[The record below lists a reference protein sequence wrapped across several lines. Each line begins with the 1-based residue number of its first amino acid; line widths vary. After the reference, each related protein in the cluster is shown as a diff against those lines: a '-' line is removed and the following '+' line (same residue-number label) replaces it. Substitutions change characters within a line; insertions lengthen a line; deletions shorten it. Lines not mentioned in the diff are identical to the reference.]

1 MAHIYH
7 GSTGLILTSAN
18 KQSFDSGLNR
28 VDCVFKCRTT
38 TADDYVALL
47 SAGEIMPGFEDYI
60 IKDPATKQT
69 GSDGFTTFTVSGF
82 FGTLALSSGTASVPS
97 VIGAIT
103 NSFTIAINSVAG
115 SASLFGETYISY
127 ILDINILSDTLVRTL
142 TIAPSESITT
152 LDIPAVNLSYVI
164 NYGAFS
170 YVNGRPVNFTYDL
183 SRTLKEN
190 INNLIQ
196 SFPRADSSP
205 NLIPVGA
212 NLIDGDTAVSN
223 VSRSNFGNVDEVTI
237 TYTQFFRVANEITIL
252 YFENP

>member
-1 MAHIYH
+1 MAHTYH
-7 GSTGLILTSAN
+7 GSTELILTSAN

-82 FGTLALSSGTASVPS
+82 FGTLALLSGTAIVPS

-103 NSFTIAINSVAG
+103 NNFTIPINSSGSSALAG
-115 SASLFGETYISY
+115 ATFINY

-183 SRTLKEN
+183 SRTLREN

-196 SFPRADSSP
+196 SFPRTDSSP

-252 YFENP
+252 YSENP

>member
-1 MAHIYH
+1 MHIYY
-7 GSTGLILTSAN
+7 GNDGLILTSLTKEN
-18 KQSFDSGLNR
+18 FDSGLSR

-38 TADDYVALL
+38 TADDFSILL
-47 SAGEIMPGFEDYI
+47 TAGAIMPGFDDYI
-60 IKDPATKQT
+60 IKDPATKET

-82 FGTLALSSGTASVPS
+82 YGTLALSSGTASVPS

-103 NSFTIAINSVAG
+103 NNFTIPINSRGSSALAG
-115 SASLFGETYISY
+115 ATFINY

-190 INNLIQ
+190 INNLVQ
-196 SFPRADSSP
+196 SFPRSDSSP
-205 NLIPVGA
+205 QLIPVDA
-212 NLIDGDTAVSN
+212 NLIDSDTTVSN

-237 TYTQFFRVANEITIL
+237 TYSQFFRVANEITIIYL
-252 YFENP
+252 ENP

>member
-1 MAHIYH
+1 M
-7 GSTGLILTSAN
+7 
-18 KQSFDSGLNR
+18 
-28 VDCVFKCRTT
+28 T

-60 IKDPATKQT
+60 IKDPATSQT

-82 FGTLALSSGTASVPS
+82 FGLALSSGTASVPS

-103 NSFTIAINSVAG
+103 NSFTIPINSVAG
-115 SASLFGETYISY
+115 SSSLFGDTFINY

-164 NYGAFS
+164 NYGSFS

-183 SRTLKEN
+183 SRTLREN
-190 INNLIQ
+190 INNLVQ

-205 NLIPVGA
+205 QLIPVGA
-212 NLIDGDTAVSN
+212 NLIDSDTTVSN

-252 YFENP
+252 YSENP

>member
-1 MAHIYH
+1 MAHTYH

-103 NSFTIAINSVAG
+103 NNFTIAINSLG
-115 SASLFGETYISY
+115 SSALAGETFINY

-152 LDIPAVNLSYVI
+152 LEIPTVNLSYII

-170 YVNGRPVNFTYDL
+170 YVDGRPVNFTYDL
-183 SRTLKEN
+183 SRTLGEN
-190 INNLIQ
+190 INNLMQ
-196 SFPRADSSP
+196 QTYSPGTPRPIGINA
-205 NLIPVGA
+205 VF
-212 NLIDGDTAVSN
+212 IDGDTTVSN
-223 VSRSNFGNVDEVTI
+223 VSRSNFGNVDEVTV
-237 TYTQFFRVANEITIL
+237 TYSQFFRVVNEITVL
-252 YFENP
+252 HVENP

>member
-103 NSFTIAINSVAG
+103 NSFTIPINSVAA
-115 SASLFGETYISY
+115 SASLFGETFINY

-170 YVNGRPVNFTYDL
+170 YVDGRPVNFTYDL
-183 SRTLKEN
+183 SRTLGEN
-190 INNLIQ
+190 INNLMQ
-196 SFPRADSSP
+196 QTYSP
-205 NLIPVGA
+205 GTPLPMPTIDA
-212 NLIDGDTAVSN
+212 LYIDGDTTISN
-223 VSRSNFGNVDEVTI
+223 VSRSNFGNVDEVTV
-237 TYTQFFRVANEITIL
+237 TYSQFFRVVNEIQVGHV
-252 YFENP
+252 ENP

>member
-7 GSTGLILTSAN
+7 GSTELILTSAN

-103 NSFTIAINSVAG
+103 NNFTIAINSLGSSALAG
-115 SASLFGETYISY
+115 ATFINY

-152 LDIPAVNLSYVI
+152 LDIPEVNLSYVI

-170 YVNGRPVNFTYDL
+170 YLDGRPVNFTYDL

-190 INNLIQ
+190 INNLVQ
-196 SFPRADSSP
+196 FFPRNDSSP
-205 NLIPVGA
+205 QPLPVGA
-212 NLIDGDTAVSN
+212 NFIDGDTTISN

-237 TYTQFFRVANEITIL
+237 TYSQFFRVANEITIL
-252 YFENP
+252 YVANP